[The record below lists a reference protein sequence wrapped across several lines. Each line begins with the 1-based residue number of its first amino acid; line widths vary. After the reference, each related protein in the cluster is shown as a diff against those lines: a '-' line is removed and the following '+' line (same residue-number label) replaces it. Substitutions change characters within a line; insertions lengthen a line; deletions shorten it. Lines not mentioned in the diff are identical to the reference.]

1 MPDGKGMLSSLFLA
15 CLQSAPQDPPAQ
27 PVPSAPAGEVQ
38 PVRSEALIESA
49 RRELGEMQRSLHL
62 LRSEDGGRAAAPLV
76 EVGPDGEV
84 IPDKSELK
92 PSNERWRLFSQG
104 AAGFKV
110 TGWVSQGANYNF
122 TQPRDNSN
130 GPLTWNDR
138 ANDYQLNEVYT
149 TFDNQKLFG
158 GADWGVGARV
168 DLLYG
173 TNARYVTSAGLE
185 STWNSGNE
193 YGVAMPNA
201 YVEVTTGRIKTKL
214 GHFMSPVG
222 FYAIGTA
229 NNFFNVLP
237 YTFQYGEPFTH
248 TGMLSTM
255 QVRDDLTVG
264 VGVTGGWD
272 STANWRSQSSPIGVA
287 NAWNRHVGAL
297 VTITKNDLRKSG
309 DSLAYVG
316 VWSQEPDVTLTGR
329 DSRYLQTLVYTNP
342 LAENVTWVV
351 HTDLGYQNNAVT
363 PKGSGRND
371 AWWYGLNQYVTWTL
385 NSEWS
390 LGANL
395 EWFRDEDGFR
405 VGSPLPSLG
414 TPNSTS
420 FGRGL
425 FQGNFFR
432 AVVGP
437 QWAPHPNLLVRP
449 AVVYDCYQG
458 PGATGGAKPFD
469 GGTSDDQLLV
479 MLDLVVFF

>member
-1 MPDGKGMLSSLFLA
+1 MLTALLA
-15 CLQSAPQDPPAQ
+15 LVPQAVPQDPPAQ
-27 PVPSAPAGEVQ
+27 PPAPTPIGETQPNAGNAPLQSLQDEMAGLLRGV
-38 PVRSEALIESA
+38 
-49 RRELGEMQRSLHL
+49 RELREQVGGEP
-62 LRSEDGGRAAAPLV
+62 AAPLG
-76 EVGPDGEV
+76 EIGPDGEV
-84 IPDKSELK
+84 LPDKSELAPNDK
-92 PSNERWRLFSQG
+92 RWRLFSQG
-104 AAGFKV
+104 AKGFKI

-122 TQPRDNSN
+122 TQPRDDSN
-130 GPLTWNDR
+130 GPVTWNDR

-149 TFDNQKLFG
+149 TIENAALCGNDE
-158 GADWGVGARV
+158 WGVGARV

-173 TNARYVTSAGLE
+173 TNSRFVTSAGLE

-193 YGVAMPNA
+193 YGLAMPNA
-201 YVEVTTGRIKTKL
+201 YVEVKTGRIKTKL

-248 TGMLSTM
+248 TGALSTM

-264 VGVTGGWD
+264 VGITGGWD
-272 STANWRSQSSPIGVA
+272 STANWSSQSSPIGVK

-297 VTITKNDLRKSG
+297 VTVTKNEVGTKG

-316 VWSQEPDVTLTGR
+316 VWSQEPDVSLAGR
-329 DSRYLQTLVYTNP
+329 DSRYLQTLVYTLP
-342 LAENVTWVV
+342 LADNVTWVV
-351 HTDLGYQNNAVT
+351 QSDLGYQNNART
-363 PKGSGRND
+363 DKGSGRND
-371 AWWYGLNQYVTWTL
+371 AWWYGLNQYVTWTID
-385 NSEWS
+385 SQWS
-390 LGANL
+390 LGANF

-432 AVVGP
+432 AMVGP
-437 QWAPHPNLLVRP
+437 QWSPHSNLMVRP

-458 PGATGGAKPFD
+458 PGAAGGVKPFD
-469 GGTSDDQLLV
+469 SGTSKDQLMV